1 MVGGRWLPH
10 TKEVANSGSPRVKEV
25 ADGGGSLE
33 RRRCSTADL
42 PGRARWPAVDPS
54 GRRRLP
60 AGDAP
65 PPDVYGGRPM
75 GEASSDW
82 WERRGPD
89 TVQRVAGQPERRER
103 GRDVGRALGRGQRRD

>member
-1 MVGGRWLPH
+1 VVGGRWLPH

-65 PPDVYGGRPM
+65 PPRRLRRAADGRGVERLVGEERARHSAEGGRPA
-75 GEASSDW
+75 GEEGEGA
-82 WERRGPD
+82 RRG
-89 TVQRVAGQPERRER
+89 
-103 GRDVGRALGRGQRRD
+103 